1 MMARG
6 NKFTEAHRRDV
17 ETAVRAGLETGI
29 RVYIEQM
36 YPEADRQ
43 EIFEAV
49 RPKLEEI
56 ILATTGCMIS
66 QAQ

>member
-1 MMARG
+1 MAR
-6 NKFTEAHRRDV
+6 KAELTEAGCEAV
-17 ETAVRAGLETGI
+17 ASAVRAGIETGI
-29 RVYIEQM
+29 RVYIDGM
-36 YPEADRQ
+36 YPEARRQ

-56 ILATTGCMIS
+56 IRTTADYMIS